1 MGIIKKKWRKK
12 RMKSK
17 NELSYKDLK
26 MTCNENLFNFNT
38 TETIKPPYRNDLF
51 YNKCIQY

>member
-1 MGIIKKKWRKK
+1 
-12 RMKSK
+12 MKSK

-38 TETIKPPYRNDLF
+38 TEELEKHTNWNGQDRGINGTRIWITS
-51 YNKCIQY
+51 KCKRL

>member
-26 MTCNENLFNFNT
+26 MTCNENTILKVNFCVLRKECDKN
-38 TETIKPPYRNDLF
+38 E
-51 YNKCIQY
+51 